1 MVRFLSKKKS
11 LLFLA
16 AIIAIL
22 VASCDEDLTTVGDNV
37 IGGEPFTTGRV
48 SYDVFAFNKKVDAVP
63 TNQLPIYQLGFFN
76 DPVFGRTEAQIT
88 SQLTL
93 ASGANPRFGTFD
105 QSTEDIADSDDSDA
119 TIEENETVTEVIL
132 FIPFLQNPRGDRD
145 GDGVKDE
152 EDNDSTDP
160 NSDEDGDG
168 LTDNQERL
176 AGTDPF
182 NPDTDNDGIG
192 DAEDTSTVG
201 NRFPVRR
208 DLDSIYGM
216 VEMVENSFN
225 LRVSRS
231 TFFLRDLDPDT
242 NFEESQEFFST
253 QQFSP
258 TFVSDLLFE
267 GPVTI
272 SDEETLIFQEDDPDT
287 EEDESEEA
295 PERFQPGIR
304 VELNTDFFQQNII
317 DKEGQSELLSL
328 SNFQEFF
335 RGVHMQMT
343 PIDRDIMVL
352 LNLTEATINITYE
365 FDDLDN
371 GEIIRSEGNFVLN
384 FLSSGNAANPII
396 GNAVNTYI
404 NEDFP
409 PEILNQLDT
418 GENATRIYL
427 KGDAGS
433 FAEIRLFAEDEAGG
447 NDLINQ
453 IKANNWIINEANLVF
468 HVDRTT
474 LNAAGT
480 VYEPFRLYLYNTE
493 NNFPLY
499 NPDTENTF
507 ADNAFGVFLNYDA
520 LLDETDENNAK
531 YTVRITDHIN
541 NIIIRDSTNAT
552 LGLAISPDIRI
563 SGVANAMLSGNVERE
578 IPVSS
583 NISPLS
589 TVLFGSN
596 LPEDDGKRLK
606 LEIFFT
612 ETN

>member
-11 LLFLA
+11 LLLLAGFL
-16 AIIAIL
+16 AIL
-22 VASCDEDLTTVGDNV
+22 VVSCEEDLTTVGDNV

-63 TNQLPIYQLGFFN
+63 TNRLPIYQLGFFN
-76 DPVFGRTEAQIT
+76 DPIYGRTEAQIT
-88 SQLTL
+88 SQITL
-93 ASGANPRFGTFD
+93 ASGANPRFGTFP
-105 QSTEDIADSDDSDA
+105 QSTEDIADTDDSDA
-119 TIEENETVTEVIL
+119 TIQENETVTEVIL

-152 EDNDSTDP
+152 VDNDPTDP

-168 LTDNQERL
+168 LSDNQERL

-182 NPDTDNDGIG
+182 NPDTDGDGIG
-192 DAEDTSTVG
+192 DAEDTSTAV
-201 NRFPVRR
+201 NRFPIKR

-216 VEMVENSFN
+216 VENVENSFN

-253 QQFSP
+253 QQFAP
-258 TFVSDLLFE
+258 AFVSDELFN

-272 SDEETLIFQEDDPDT
+272 TDEETLIFQEDDPDT

-304 VELNTDFFQQNII
+304 VALDTDFFQQNII
-317 DKEGQSELLSL
+317 DKEGQSELLSI

-335 RGVHMQMT
+335 RGIHLQMT

-352 LNLTEATINITYE
+352 LDLTDASITITYE

-371 GEIIRSEGNFVLN
+371 GEIIRSESSFVLN
-384 FLSSGNAANPII
+384 FLTSGNAANPIL

-404 NEDFP
+404 NEDYP
-409 PEILNQLDT
+409 AEILNQLDT
-418 GENATRIYL
+418 GENASRIYL
-427 KGDAGS
+427 KGDSGS

-447 NDLINQ
+447 ADFINQ

-468 HVDRTT
+468 HVDRAA

-507 ADNAFGVFLNYDA
+507 ADSAFGVFLNYDA
-520 LLDETDENNAK
+520 LLEEVDENNAK
-531 YTVRITDHIN
+531 YTIRITDHIN

-552 LGLAISPDIRI
+552 LGLAVTPDIRI
-563 SGVANAMLSGNVERE
+563 TGAQNAMLSGGVERE
-578 IPVSS
+578 LPVGS

-596 LPEDDGKRLK
+596 IPNEDERKLK